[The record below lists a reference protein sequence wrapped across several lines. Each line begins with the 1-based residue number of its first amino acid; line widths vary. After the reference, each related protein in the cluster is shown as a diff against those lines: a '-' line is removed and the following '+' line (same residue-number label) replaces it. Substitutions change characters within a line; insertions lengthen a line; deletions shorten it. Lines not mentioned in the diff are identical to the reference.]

1 MKNIKISALAVVLI
15 ALCGIVYLRVNAE
28 EDVGE
33 CAETTCDFT
42 DTYIESLKASNVYHL
57 YALGEFPELP
67 IASDDVAKPIMMIT
81 ESADEPDAQEV
92 EDEQKYYEDIPLS
105 SELQLVL
112 FEACERNGID
122 PAIALA
128 LIETESRFQPDAVN
142 SYSGCYGLC
151 QLNPACF
158 PSGLCYA
165 ENINYGIDYLGRQV
179 RVYGGYPAGLTAY
192 AVGHDDGSRGYANT
206 VISASDKWRS
216 VLEA

>member
-1 MKNIKISALAVVLI
+1 MKKIEIIILVILLCV
-15 ALCGIVYLRVNAE
+15 LCGVVWLRIGAE
-28 EDVGE
+28 AEKDDIFTGTSEAFVEASFSYPYINPLLSGGDVQ
-33 CAETTCDFT
+33 
-42 DTYIESLKASNVYHL
+42 
-57 YALGEFPELP
+57 
-67 IASDDVAKPIMMIT
+67 KPIMMVT
-81 ESADEPDAQEV
+81 ENRETTDMQAEEV
-92 EDEQKYYEDIPLS
+92 EEDRNYYEEIPLS
-105 SELQLVL
+105 ADLQSVL
-112 FEACERNGID
+112 FEACDRNGID

-179 RVYGGYPAGLTAY
+179 LVYGSYEAGLTAY

>member
-1 MKNIKISALAVVLI
+1 MKKIEIVILI
-15 ALCGIVYLRVNAE
+15 ILLCALCGVVWLRIGAE
-28 EDVGE
+28 AEIDAVFTEASEDFI
-33 CAETTCDFT
+33 ETSFT
-42 DTYIESLKASNVYHL
+42 YPYTKA
-57 YALGEFPELP
+57 APPEE
-67 IASDDVAKPIMMIT
+67 VQRPIMMVT
-81 ESADEPDAQEV
+81 EECIEPQKETEAEEV
-92 EDEQKYYEDIPLS
+92 RNYYEDIPLCA
-105 SELQLVL
+105 ELQLVL
-112 FEACERNGID
+112 FEACDRNGID

-179 RVYGGYPAGLTAY
+179 RVYGSYEAGLTAY
-192 AVGHDDGSRGYANT
+192 AVGHDDGSRGYAYT